1 MKTLKNNLSIFV
13 VALVTL
19 FSVAF
24 TSSAKAA
31 DTKGTSPVTV
41 KYVGTA
47 NDLAIFQVVFVSDA
61 VAQYEISITD
71 KYSSLYYENVKG
83 TEIIRNYQFYSTD
96 MGGGSANDE
105 ILVTVKN
112 TLTKEVTTYKIL
124 PNANHKKE
132 APYTAKL

>member
-19 FSVAF
+19 FSVAL
-24 TSSAKAA
+24 TSSANAA

-71 KYSSLYYENVKG
+71 KYNSLYYENVKG

-96 MGGGSANDE
+96 MGGGSAHDE